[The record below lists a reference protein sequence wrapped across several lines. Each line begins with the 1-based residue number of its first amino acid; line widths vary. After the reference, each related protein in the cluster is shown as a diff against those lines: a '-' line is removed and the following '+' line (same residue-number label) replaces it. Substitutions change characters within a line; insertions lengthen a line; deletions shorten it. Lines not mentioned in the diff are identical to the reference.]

1 MRTGLSDDLRV
12 ISDLRKTAV
21 IDRELHRLNVDIAA
35 LQETRLPED
44 GSLKEEHYTFFWQ
57 GRGIE
62 DVREHGVGFAVR
74 NTLLR
79 TIEPPHGGTERILTL
94 RLSTSAG
101 FANIICVYAPTL
113 QAPSE
118 TKDRFYE
125 LMANTIDRIPMPE
138 HIYLVGD
145 FNARVG
151 TDHESWPEVLGH
163 HGIGKMNENGQR
175 LLEFCCHRNL
185 CVTNTFFQNKLC
197 HRASWRHPRS
207 KHWHQ
212 LDLIITRRG
221 SLNSVRNTRA
231 YHSADCDTDHSLV
244 ISNIKIKP
252 KKLHTLK
259 RKCQPRI
266 DASKASCPARNQ
278 ILVEHLAELLPVE
291 RAERAADGWRS
302 LRSAIYNAAVLAYG
316 IKERNS
322 ADWFGANIGELE
334 PTISSKRRAM
344 LEYKSDPS
352 QRNLQVLRA
361 ARKRAQQVARHCAN
375 NYWLQLSDSIQRA
388 SDSGNIRGMYEGIK
402 RATGRPVARTALLR
416 SRSGEP
422 ISSRTEQLSR
432 WVEHYLDL
440 YSNVN
445 NVSQEALDAIENL
458 PPLDALDAEPSV
470 EELNKAIDIL
480 PCGKAAGEDG
490 IPPEVIKSGKR
501 ALLGPLHELLCLCWR
516 EGQVPK
522 DMRDAK
528 IITLYKNKGDRSD
541 CNNYRG
547 ISLLSIVGKVFARVV
562 LGRLQALADR
572 VYPESQCGFRA
583 QRGTSDMIFSL
594 RQLQEKCREQRRP
607 LYIAFIDLTKA
618 FDLVSRGGL
627 FLLLRK
633 MGCPPPSSQHHLFL
647 PRRHAGR
654 SQP

>member
-1 MRTGLSDDLRV
+1 
-12 ISDLRKTAV
+12 
-21 IDRELHRLNVDIAA
+21 
-35 LQETRLPED
+35 
-44 GSLKEEHYTFFWQ
+44 
-57 GRGIE
+57 
-62 DVREHGVGFAVR
+62 
-74 NTLLR
+74 
-79 TIEPPHGGTERILTL
+79 
-94 RLSTSAG
+94 
-101 FANIICVYAPTL
+101 
-113 QAPSE
+113 
-118 TKDRFYE
+118 
-125 LMANTIDRIPMPE
+125 
-138 HIYLVGD
+138 
-145 FNARVG
+145 
-151 TDHESWPEVLGH
+151 
-163 HGIGKMNENGQR
+163 MNENGQK

-185 CVTNTFFQNKLC
+185 CVTNTLFQNKLC

-221 SLNSVRNTRA
+221 SLNSVK
-231 YHSADCDTDHSLV
+231 HSADCDTDHSLV

-259 RKCQPRI
+259 RKCQTRI

-278 ILVEHLAELLPVE
+278 ILVEHLAELLPAE
-291 RAERAADGWRS
+291 RAERAVGGWCS

-316 IKERNS
+316 IKERND

-334 PTISSKRRAM
+334 PAISSKRRAM
-344 LEYKSDPS
+344 LKYKSDPS

-361 ARKRAQQVARHCAN
+361 ARKRAQQMARRCAN
-375 NYWLQLSDSIQRA
+375 NYWLQLSDSIQWA
-388 SDSGNIRGMYEGIK
+388 SDSGNVRGMYEGIK

-432 WVEHYLDL
+432 WVEQYLDL

-458 PPLDALDAEPSV
+458 PSLDALDAEPSV
-470 EELNKAIDIL
+470 EELKKPSTSFPVGRQL
-480 PCGKAAGEDG
+480 EKMEYPQMSSKG
-490 IPPEVIKSGKR
+490 GKR

-516 EGQVPK
+516 EGHVPQ
-522 DMRDAK
+522 DMRDSK

-547 ISLLSIVGKVFARVV
+547 ISLLSMVGKVFARVV
-562 LGRLQALADR
+562 LGRLQALADL

-594 RQLQEKCREQRRP
+594 RQLQEKYREQRRP

-618 FDLVSRGGL
+618 SDGKLFNLARLRAKTKVRAVLIRELLFADDAVLSSHTEEDLQRLLGCFAHACREFGL
-627 FLLLRK
+627 TINIRK
-633 MGCPPPSSQHHLFL
+633 TNVMGQDVVVPPSITMDGNQLEVAEHFTYLGSTISNNLSL
-647 PRRHAGR
+647 DSEIDKRIAKA
-654 SQP
+654 

>member
-1 MRTGLSDDLRV
+1 M
-12 ISDLRKTAV
+12 
-21 IDRELHRLNVDIAA
+21 ELALPSGTPCFARLNP
-35 LQETRLPED
+35 L
-44 GSLKEEHYTFFWQ
+44 
-57 GRGIE
+57 
-62 DVREHGVGFAVR
+62 
-74 NTLLR
+74 
-79 TIEPPHGGTERILTL
+79 HGGTERILTL
-94 RLSTSAG
+94 STTAG

-113 QAPSE
+113 QAPPD

-125 LMANTIDRIPMPE
+125 LMVNTKYNIPMPE

-151 TDHESWPEVLGH
+151 TDHESCPEVLGH

-185 CVTNTFFQNKLC
+185 CVPNTFFQNKLC

-212 LDLIITRRG
+212 LDLIITRRD
-221 SLNSVRNTRA
+221 SLNSVRNTRV

-252 KKLHTLK
+252 KKLHILK

-266 DASKASCPARNQ
+266 NASKASCPARNQ
-278 ILVEHLAELLPVE
+278 ILIEHLAELLPAE
-291 RAERAADGWRS
+291 RAERAVGGWCS

-322 ADWFGANIGELE
+322 ADWFGANIGDLE
-334 PTISSKRRAM
+334 PALSSKRRAM
-344 LEYKSDPS
+344 LKYKSNPS
-352 QRNLQVLRA
+352 QRNLQVSRA
-361 ARKRAQQVARHCAN
+361 ARKRAQQMARRCAN

-388 SDSGNIRGMYEGIK
+388 SDSGNVRGKYEG
-402 RATGRPVARTALLR
+402 
-416 SRSGEP
+416 
-422 ISSRTEQLSR
+422 SSEQLGDRTEQFRR
-432 WVEHYLDL
+432 WFEHYLDL
-440 YSNVN
+440 YSNAN
-445 NVSQEALDAIENL
+445 NVSLEALDAIENFSS
-458 PPLDALDAEPSV
+458 LDALDAEPSV

-516 EGQVPK
+516 EGQVPQ

-547 ISLLSIVGKVFARVV
+547 ISLLSIVGKAFARVV
-562 LGRLQALADR
+562 LGRLRALADR

-607 LYIAFIDLTKA
+607 LHIAFIDLTNA
-618 FDLVSRGGL
+618 FDLRLL
-627 FLLLRK
+627 FADDAALSSHTEEDLQRL
-633 MGCPPPSSQHHLFL
+633 MGCFAHACREFGLTINIRKTNVMGQDVVVPPSITIDDSQLEVAERFSYL
-647 PRRHAGR
+647 GSTINNNLSLDSEIDKRIAKA
-654 SQP
+654 SM

>member
-1 MRTGLSDDLRV
+1 MKVLGVNLEEKSGAGVPKAAGCQLGRPPGNSCSQVGSKRNACIPLDPVGTTEREILLFGQRKISILPPRLVPLRSRLSRLFVGVIVPQQQMESPPLRISSWNVRTMRTGLSDDLRV
-12 ISDLRKTAV
+12 ISDFRKTAV

-44 GSLKEEHYTFFWQ
+44 GSLREEHYTFFWQ
-57 GRGIE
+57 GRGIG

-79 TIEPPHGGTERILTL
+79 TIEPRHGGTERILTL

-113 QAPSE
+113 QAPPE

-125 LMANTIDRIPMPE
+125 LLANTIDRIPMPE

-175 LLEFCCHRNL
+175 FLEFCCHHN
-185 CVTNTFFQNKLC
+185 F
-197 HRASWRHPRS
+197 
-207 KHWHQ
+207 
-212 LDLIITRRG
+212 
-221 SLNSVRNTRA
+221 
-231 YHSADCDTDHSLV
+231 ADCDTDHSLV

-266 DASKASCPARNQ
+266 DASKASCPARYQ
-278 ILVEHLAELLPVE
+278 ILVEHLAELLPAE
-291 RAERAADGWRS
+291 RAERAVGGWCS

-322 ADWFGANIGELE
+322 ADWFGANVGELE
-334 PTISSKRRAM
+334 PAISSKRRAM
-344 LEYKSDPS
+344 LKYKSDPS

-361 ARKRAQQVARHCAN
+361 A
-375 NYWLQLSDSIQRA
+375 
-388 SDSGNIRGMYEGIK
+388 
-402 RATGRPVARTALLR
+402 
-416 SRSGEP
+416 
-422 ISSRTEQLSR
+422 
-432 WVEHYLDL
+432 

-445 NVSQEALDAIENL
+445 NVSQEALDASMKNL
-458 PPLDALDAEPSV
+458 PSLDALDAEPSV
-470 EELNKAIDIL
+470 EELNNAIDIL

-490 IPPEVIKSGKR
+490 IPPEVIKSGKP

-516 EGQVPK
+516 EGQVPQ

-583 QRGTSDMIFSL
+583 QRDTSDMIFSL

-618 FDLVSRGGL
+618 FDLVSRRGL

-633 MGCPPPSSQHHLFL
+633 IGCPPRLLSIVSSFHDDMQGIVSHDGN
-647 PRRHAGR
+647 AIDT
-654 SQP
+654 